1 MSVDLQRGRSS
12 RADLVMALMRDAPYV
27 LTDVERGGAV
37 VLRRLDLVEALLRDP
52 FWDDIDA
59 SVEEP
64 AGTVTAVLAGDPS
77 PSVLLADGRVVS
89 LRLARRP

>member
-1 MSVDLQRGRSS
+1 
-12 RADLVMALMRDAPYV
+12 
-27 LTDVERGGAV
+27 
-37 VLRRLDLVEALLRDP
+37 VEALLRDP

-64 AGTVTAVLAGDPS
+64 AGTVAAVLAGDPS